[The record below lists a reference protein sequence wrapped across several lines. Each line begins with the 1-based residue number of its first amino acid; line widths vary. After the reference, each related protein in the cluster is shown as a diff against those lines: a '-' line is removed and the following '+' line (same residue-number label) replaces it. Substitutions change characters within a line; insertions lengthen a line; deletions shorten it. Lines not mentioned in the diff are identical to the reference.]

1 MISRQEKERQL
12 IESGMFDS
20 IKAIFIKNNIQISD
34 KYLMLIT
41 DYIDTL
47 GQLDYENGL
56 YLDPIKVA
64 QELPKLLKSVKEEQ
78 LGVYGVTDN
87 LTITMNSRN
96 DYETN
101 KALNELQI
109 ISDPDSQTDIERND
123 SLVSNDGYII

>member
-47 GQLDYENGL
+47 GQLDCENGL

-64 QELPKLLKSVKEEQ
+64 QELPK
-78 LGVYGVTDN
+78 
-87 LTITMNSRN
+87 
-96 DYETN
+96 
-101 KALNELQI
+101 
-109 ISDPDSQTDIERND
+109 
-123 SLVSNDGYII
+123 

>member
-1 MISRQEKERQL
+1 MISRQAKERQL

-56 YLDPIKVA
+56 YLDPVKVA
-64 QELPKLLKSVKEEQ
+64 QELPKLLKKVKEEP

-87 LTITMNSRN
+87 FTITMNSRN

-101 KALNELQI
+101 KLFFFHELTHAI
-109 ISDPDSQTDIERND
+109 QTRFVN
-123 SLVSNDGYII
+123 NH